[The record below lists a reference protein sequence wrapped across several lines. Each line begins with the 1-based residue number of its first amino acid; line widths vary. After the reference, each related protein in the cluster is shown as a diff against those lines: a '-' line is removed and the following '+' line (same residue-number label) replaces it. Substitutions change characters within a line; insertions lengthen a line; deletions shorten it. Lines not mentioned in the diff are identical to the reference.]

1 MAVFCHLSFTFF
13 LWILPLG
20 ESQHAVF
27 DDKNWK
33 QPLSCPQNTYR
44 WPCAGFLKAGS
55 GLERERGASPQRIS
69 KTIIA
74 VVFFGW
80 LSSFSKWDFWKLC
93 CFGTI
98 PYIVHM
104 HGGWVPSSSYHHDL
118 SPKESYLANSVL
130 ESWWCMIKFHGILF
144 SSFSIEFLLC
154 SCAQASHMGVL
165 HNSHKCICWW

>member
-13 LWILPLG
+13 LWSLPLG

-104 HGGWVPSSSYHHDL
+104 RGGWGAFFFLPSWPLTKRIVSGEFCVGVMMMHDRI
-118 SPKESYLANSVL
+118 PWNSL
-130 ESWWCMIKFHGILF
+130 L
-144 SSFSIEFLLC
+144 FLL
-154 SCAQASHMGVL
+154 HWIPVVL
-165 HNSHKCICWW
+165 LCTSLPHGCTP